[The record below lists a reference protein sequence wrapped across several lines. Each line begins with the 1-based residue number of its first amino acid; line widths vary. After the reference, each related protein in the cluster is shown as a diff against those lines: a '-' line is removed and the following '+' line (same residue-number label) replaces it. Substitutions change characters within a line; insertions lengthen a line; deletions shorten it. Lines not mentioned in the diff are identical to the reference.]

1 MTKRLIIGLLAL
13 VFSVPAVWASKE
25 MKEAKKLDKELKKI
39 SLTAAVPDGRRVVNR
54 VMAHDL
60 GVTRKELVREREKTG
75 FVYGQLFGAHEV
87 GKQAGMNFDQVAEQM
102 KQGHSLLDISQ
113 EHDVNL
119 RDVLEDAKTLNKHI
133 GKELDRIAAGDEDET
148 AEDSAD
154 DYDPSGDS
162 VSADTSTFSPSD
174 IAQAN
179 QMVHGRA
186 LGLGNAMGNGQG
198 AGLGAGR
205 GVGAGAGAGLGGGMG
220 RGRH

>member
-1 MTKRLIIGLLAL
+1 MRQ
-13 VFSVPAVWASKE
+13 
-25 MKEAKKLDKELKKI
+25 AKKLDKELKKI

-54 VMAHDL
+54 VMAHEL
-60 GVTRKELVREREKTG
+60 GVTRSELVKEREKTG
-75 FVYGQLFGAHEV
+75 FVYGQLFGAHAV

-102 KQGHSLLDISQ
+102 KRGHSLLDISQ

-119 RDVLEDAKTLNKHI
+119 KDILDDAKTLNKHI
-133 GKELDRIAAGDEDET
+133 GKELDRVAAGDEDET

-162 VSADTSTFSPSD
+162 VGADTSSFSPSD
-174 IAQAN
+174 ITQAN

-186 LGLGNAMGNGQG
+186 VGLGTAMGNGPG
-198 AGLGAGR
+198 AGMGAGR
-205 GVGAGAGAGLGGGMG
+205 GVGAAVGAGAGAAAGTGMG

>member
-1 MTKRLIIGLLAL
+1 MTKRLISGLLAL
-13 VFSVPAVWASKE
+13 VLVAPALWASKE

-54 VMAHDL
+54 VMAHEL
-60 GVTRKELVREREKTG
+60 GVTRQELVKEREKTG

-87 GKQAGMNFDQVAEQM
+87 GKQVGMNFDQVAEQM

-119 RDVLEDAKTLNKHI
+119 KDILDSAKMLNKHI
-133 GKELDRIAAGDEDET
+133 DKELDRIAAGDEDET

-154 DYDPSGDS
+154 DYDPAADAL
-162 VSADTSTFSPSD
+162 SADTSSFTPSD
-174 IAQAN
+174 LAQAN

-186 LGLGNAMGNGQG
+186 LGLGNAMGNGPG
-198 AGLGAGR
+198 AGMGAGR
-205 GVGAGAGAGLGGGMG
+205 GVGAAVGGGMG